1 MKKRLQKFSGI
12 SLAVVFS
19 LAATMPLAVAE
30 EIVKTRIGDLSFD
43 SGYPTPETQSKLLD
57 EMDFQRAT
65 QAYIWALPIVNLA
78 EWAKA
83 HVDVF
88 KVEGGQ
94 FVSYL
99 SYEEKLGILT
109 PNYTTPYVAAFADLG
124 TTGPWVVELPK
135 ATLAGMV
142 LDSWQRSLTDL
153 GVVGPDKGEGG
164 KYLILGPD
172 DEDISPD
179 GFNVVRSTTRGVF
192 IGLRIIDKD
201 NVDEIISQ
209 VRSYPYGKQEAALPV
224 VPAGDH
230 EWSQMPPRGL
240 EYWERLGAV
249 LSKEEVEERDRFFLA
264 QLRPLGIEH
273 GKPFQPD
280 ERQKKILTEA
290 AQVGEMMAK
299 ANTYTRRFE
308 EPYWEGTH
316 WKDILTVN
324 TQQREGVDEQ
334 LDERAAYFYEA
345 VAISEAMRTTSP
357 GVGQR
362 YVAEYQDK
370 DGDWLFGDRTYRLTV
385 SANPPVQQFWSVTV
399 YDENTRQMIVN
410 ETKQIDKSS
419 RSEDLVT
426 NSDGSVDIY
435 FGPTAPKGF
444 ENNWIQTNPGKGW
457 FLIFRFYGP
466 TETFFDKT
474 WKLGD
479 IEKVKK

>member
-1 MKKRLQKFSGI
+1 MKQRLQKSSGI
-12 SLAVVFS
+12 SLALIFS
-19 LAATMPLAVAE
+19 LAATTSLAVAD
-30 EIVKTRIGDLSFD
+30 IVKTRIGDFSFE
-43 SGYPTPETQSKLLD
+43 SGYPSPETQSKLLD
-57 EMDFQRAT
+57 DMDFQRAT

-88 KVEGGQ
+88 RVEGGQ

-109 PNYTTPYVAAFADLG
+109 PNYTTPYVVAFADLG
-124 TTGPWVVELPK
+124 ATGAWVVELPK

-142 LDSWQRSLTDL
+142 MDSWQRSLSDL

-179 GFNVVRSTTRGVF
+179 GFNVLHSTTRGVMV
-192 IGLRIIDKD
+192 GLRIIDKD

-209 VRSYPYGKQEAALPV
+209 VRSYPYGKEDAALPV

-230 EWSQMPPRGL
+230 KWSQTPPRGL

-290 AQVGEMMAK
+290 AMVGEMMAK
-299 ANTYTRRFE
+299 ANTYSRRFE
-308 EPYWEGTH
+308 EP
-316 WKDILTVN
+316 
-324 TQQREGVDEQ
+324 
-334 LDERAAYFYEA
+334 
-345 VAISEAMRTTSP
+345 
-357 GVGQR
+357 
-362 YVAEYQDK
+362 
-370 DGDWLFGDRTYRLTV
+370 
-385 SANPPVQQFWSVTV
+385 
-399 YDENTRQMIVN
+399 
-410 ETKQIDKSS
+410 
-419 RSEDLVT
+419 
-426 NSDGSVDIY
+426 
-435 FGPTAPKGF
+435 
-444 ENNWIQTNPGKGW
+444 
-457 FLIFRFYGP
+457 
-466 TETFFDKT
+466 
-474 WKLGD
+474 
-479 IEKVKK
+479 

>member
-1 MKKRLQKFSGI
+1 MKQRLQKSSGI
-12 SLAVVFS
+12 SLALIFS
-19 LAATMPLAVAE
+19 LAATTSLAVAD
-30 EIVKTRIGDLSFD
+30 IVKTRIGDFSFE
-43 SGYPTPETQSKLLD
+43 SGYPSPETQSKLLD
-57 EMDFQRAT
+57 DMDFQRAT

-88 KVEGGQ
+88 KVEGRQ

-109 PNYTTPYVAAFADLG
+109 PNYTTPYVVAFADLG
-124 TTGPWVVELPK
+124 ATGAWAVELPK

-142 LDSWQRSLTDL
+142 MDSWQRSLSDL

-179 GFNVVRSTTRGVF
+179 GFNVLHSTTRGVMV
-192 IGLRIIDKD
+192 GLRIIDKD

-209 VRSYPYGKQEAALPV
+209 VRSYPYGKEDAALPV
-224 VPAGDH
+224 VPGGDH
-230 EWSQMPPRGL
+230 KWSQTPPRGL

-290 AQVGEMMAK
+290 AMVGEMMAK
-299 ANTYTRRFE
+299 ANTYSRRFE

-316 WKDILTVN
+316 WKDILSVN
-324 TQQREGVDEQ
+324 TLQREGIDEQ

-345 VAISEAMRTTSP
+345 VAISEAMRSTTP

-370 DGDWLFGDRTYRLTV
+370 DGDWLVGDRTYRAIYDDGWVATTTPTSPPWV
-385 SANPPVQQFWSVTV
+385 SVAEATDP
-399 YDENTRQMIVN
+399 
-410 ETKQIDKSS
+410 ID
-419 RSEDLVT
+419 
-426 NSDGSVDIY
+426 
-435 FGPTAPKGF
+435 GF
-444 ENNWIQTNPGKGW
+444 DWE
-457 FLIFRFYGP
+457 L
-466 TETFFDKT
+466 
-474 WKLGD
+474 
-479 IEKVKK
+479 